1 MVSPSGMA
9 RSYAEAST
17 RTPVRAGR
25 IRRGVATDMTIVVE
39 NRPGALANI
48 GEATGQAGI
57 NIYGVSGMNC
67 EGRGVIHLLV
77 GNAAKTREAVEAA
90 GLEVIDEREVLMLD
104 VEDRAGEM
112 GNVARQLAEAG
123 V

>member
-1 MVSPSGMA
+1 
-9 RSYAEAST
+9 
-17 RTPVRAGR
+17 
-25 IRRGVATDMTIVVE
+25 MTIIVE

-90 GLEVIDEREVLMLD
+90 GLEVIEEREVLMLD

-123 V
+123 VNIDLIYGISGRLVIGAEDLDKARRALGA